1 MEKSSIK
8 LKDVFLVRN
17 KIESTFQTNKYLQ
30 SRRKRKK
37 EKLSWKKKV
46 FWNFFELEMNEN
58 CEDVIV
64 PGQGLRRVNI
74 LDLQIAIGFSGEFYH
89 EEILIFTVY
98 LRSTVEA
105 A

>member
-1 MEKSSIK
+1 
-8 LKDVFLVRN
+8 
-17 KIESTFQTNKYLQ
+17 
-30 SRRKRKK
+30 
-37 EKLSWKKKV
+37 
-46 FWNFFELEMNEN
+46 MNEN

-89 EEILIFTVY
+89 EEFFFFTVY

-105 A
+105 ALCDHW